1 MKRWVVCCLAILLIV
16 CAAYVGWQRFSSYDT
31 VVSPTKQSEAK
42 RGSSHAAN
50 IEHAVKAT
58 LARSGSLPVL
68 RNTVGTVVA
77 VASTA
82 VNSPEAGN
90 IAVLNVKDGAIVK
103 AGDLIAQ
110 LDDQVVRANIGK
122 DTASIAKS
130 QATLNDAEI
139 QLKRTQDL
147 VAKGIDTTQ
156 SGDDA
161 LAALKV
167 AQAQLQVDQAQL
179 AADQVILSQMRI
191 VAPFDGQLGAV
202 QVSLGAYLAAGS
214 PVATITQMSP
224 IYAEFTLPETDL
236 ARIRATMA
244 TGTLKADVTAVS
256 ADGKDVTESGPVNFI
271 DNAIDAGSGTVR
283 LRATLDNHSGN
294 FWPGQSLRVSVE
306 AGQVDDLVLVPDV
319 AVQPQEN
326 GSISYVVKPDN
337 SVEIRPV
344 TVALRADGM
353 AGVSAGLQ
361 PGERV
366 VTEGQGTLSNGSRVK
381 LAETEPDTKVSSD

>member
-1 MKRWVVCCLAILLIV
+1 MKRWVFYGLSILLV
-16 CAAYVGWQRFSSYDT
+16 ASAAYVGWLDLKGKDSAAPPVAGHSDGRRASS
-31 VVSPTKQSEAK
+31 
-42 RGSSHAAN
+42 AN
-50 IEHAVKAT
+50 SEHAVKAIV
-58 LARSGSLPVL
+58 AKSGSLPVL
-68 RNTVGTVVA
+68 RNTIGTIVA

-82 VNSPEAGN
+82 VNSPETGN
-90 IAVLNVKDGAIVK
+90 VAALNVKDGAIVK

-110 LDDQVVRANIGK
+110 LDDQAIRANLGK
-122 DTASIAKS
+122 DTASVAKS

-147 VAKGIDTTQ
+147 VQKGVSTSQ

-179 AADQVILSQMRI
+179 AADQVTLSHMRI
-191 VAPFDGQLGAV
+191 VAPFDGQLGV
-202 QVSLGAYLAAGS
+202 VLVSVGAYLAAGA
-214 PVATITQMSP
+214 PVATITQMTP
-224 IYAEFTLPETDL
+224 VYAEFTLPETDL
-236 ARIRATMA
+236 ARIRSTMTA
-244 TGTLKADVTAVS
+244 GMLKADVTAIS
-256 ADGKDVTESGPVNFI
+256 ADGRDVTESGPVNFI
-271 DNAIDAGSGTVR
+271 DNAIDPGSGTVR
-283 LRATLDNHSGN
+283 LRATLDNHSGD

-306 AGQVDDLVLVPDV
+306 AGQIDDLVLVPDV

-344 TVALRADGM
+344 TVALRANGM
-353 AGVSAGLQ
+353 VGLSAGLQ

-366 VTEGQGTLSNGSRVK
+366 VTEGQSALSNGSKVK
-381 LAETEPDTKVSSD
+381 LADAEPDTKVSSD